1 MEPNY
6 IDFKI
11 SEEQAKLLCNYWNMN
26 YDELNDMEIVA
37 LLDKTIDELAEEII
51 MD

>member
-11 SEEQAKLLCNYWNMN
+11 TEEQAKLLCKYWNVN
-26 YDELNDMEIVA
+26 YNEVDDMEIIA
-37 LLDKTIDELAEEII
+37 LLDKTINELTEELII
-51 MD
+51 D